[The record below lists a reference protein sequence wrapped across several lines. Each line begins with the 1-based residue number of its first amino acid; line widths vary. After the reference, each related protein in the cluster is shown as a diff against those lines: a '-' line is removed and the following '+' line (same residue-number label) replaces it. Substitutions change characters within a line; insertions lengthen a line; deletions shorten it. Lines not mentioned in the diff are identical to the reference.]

1 VVVVGRFITV
11 SGMAARLK
19 VLAGAAGASTTA
31 LLERSE
37 DRVDL
42 KETMEEMAELLARV
56 EVEVIEQMATLKTYR
71 AKRAAAE
78 AVARLI
84 RRRINHMRLAG
95 VARAT
100 YLAGLDTTKPVTAA
114 HLVVAQARRQPQHA
128 KGAVAAEVVPEAI
141 QMAVRTARTGS
152 RESSS
157 IHTSF
162 EDK

>member
-1 VVVVGRFITV
+1 
-11 SGMAARLK
+11 MAARLK

-42 KETMEEMAELLARV
+42 KATREAMAVLMAQAGV
-56 EVEVIEQMATLKTYR
+56 EALEQMATLKTYR

-84 RRRINHMRLAG
+84 RRRINHMLLA
-95 VARAT
+95 VEVRAIN
-100 YLAGLDTTKPVTAA
+100 LADLAITKAATAEN
-114 HLVVAQARRQPQHA
+114 LIKVEARRQPQRA
-128 KGAVAAEVVPEAI
+128 KGAVAVAADRAAHLMVVK
-141 QMAVRTARTGS
+141 TAKMES
-152 RESSS
+152 RELSS

-162 EDK
+162 EGN